1 MSLRRRECMLHCVVG
16 GFRRQSRR
24 ASSHL
29 HTMLSNINGIKV
41 HVSAQS
47 AHQCLAVF
55 VASPALPMVLVSRLA
70 VAPLHVLHTFGK
82 VCNDVFVT
90 YYRQQSRLL
99 QTMRYI
105 VQVGVLLWCHL
116 RCLIVSCLQ
125 AVFDDLKLLLC
136 KRLGLQPLVFLGVG
150 HLTRRLCRNGRWN
163 FSGNHR
169 LLRWSSPLAARL
181 LEEGLHFEVKSLFGF
196 LRRVRRLNLR

>member
-70 VAPLHVLHTFGK
+70 VAPLHVLHTLGK

-105 VQVGVLLWCHL
+105 VQVGVLLWCHP
-116 RCLIVSCLQ
+116 RCLTVSCLQ
-125 AVFDDLKLLLC
+125 AVLDDLQLLLS
-136 KRLGLQPLVFLGVG
+136 KRLGLKPLVFLGIG
-150 HLTRRLCRNGRWN
+150 HLTRCLCLDGRWS
-163 FSGNHR
+163 FSGNH
-169 LLRWSSPLAARL
+169 LLLGGSSPFAARF
-181 LEEGLHFEVKSLFGF
+181 LEEGLHLEVKSLLSV
-196 LRRVRRLNLR
+196 LRRVRRLNRR